1 LTSSTTQDPN
11 VTTGTARRAGW
22 QEVFE
27 VADIESSDVE
37 DEVTS
42 DEDAS
47 ISVDPDLQLV
57 NFRPIMIDQ
66 SN

>member
-1 LTSSTTQDPN
+1 M
-11 VTTGTARRAGW
+11 ARRAGG

-27 VADIESSDVE
+27 VADIESSDFE

-57 NFRPIMIDQ
+57 DFRPIMIDQ